1 MCQIYIYIHVYL
13 KVKVTQ
19 FCPTLSDL
27 MEYIIHGI
35 LQAGILEWVAFTP
48 GDIPNAGT
56 KSRSPALQAD
66 SLPDEPQGKLKNTG
80 VGSLSLLQRIFL
92 SQELNQ
98 GFLHCRQILYQLS
111 YQGSPDIRVCVC
123 VCVCILLKIFL
134 KIIKSF
140 SYFPLSVWIISCLL
154 RKAIALE

>member
-1 MCQIYIYIHVYL
+1 MSDIYLYTCIFESESHSV
-13 KVKVTQ
+13 
-19 FCPTLSDL
+19 LSDSFWP
-27 MEYIIHGI
+27 HGI
-35 LQAGILEWVAFTP
+35 YNPWNSPGWNTGVGSLYSRGYSQCRDQIQVSCIASRFFTRW
-48 GDIPNAGT
+48 AT
-56 KSRSPALQAD
+56 
-66 SLPDEPQGKLKNTG
+66 GKLKNTG